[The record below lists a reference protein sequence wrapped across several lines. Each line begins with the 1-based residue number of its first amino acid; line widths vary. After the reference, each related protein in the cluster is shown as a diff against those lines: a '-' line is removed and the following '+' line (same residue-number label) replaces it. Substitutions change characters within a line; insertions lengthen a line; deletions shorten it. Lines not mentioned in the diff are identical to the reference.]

1 MLINLT
7 EIRHAVKSFSLGIQF
22 SKDFIVWVFLR
33 VYMCHKTCDNWVK
46 WVPIFRHMRQ
56 SFFLFLQFKKFLL
69 ENNAGFNLSIVYV
82 SFFFCKVKLFAKKV
96 KIKSTQRDMKSNNAT
111 MKITSQI
118 TIFFLKQQKSP
129 LGLHDFTV
137 SQITCTCKRNCS
149 YWID

>member
-7 EIRHAVKSFSLGIQF
+7 EIRHAVKSFSWGIQF
-22 SKDFIVWVFLR
+22 FKRFHFLGFFR

-46 WVPIFRHMRQ
+46 RVPIFLHMRQ

-82 SFFFCKVKLFAKKV
+82 SFFFCEVKLFAKKE
-96 KIKSTQRDMKSNNAT
+96 KIISTQKDMKSNNAT

-129 LGLHDFTV
+129 L
-137 SQITCTCKRNCS
+137 
-149 YWID
+149 